1 MAQNLGRK
9 ITPVH
14 SLLAFTHLAY
24 PGGRWMTG
32 VEVGTTPFRRYDDA
46 GPLDWRKG
54 YEHLGYEH
62 LGYGEMM
69 MRKKNWV
76 AMLMSLMIGAFLAGS
91 AAKAQ
96 PPTPTPPPDYGAPIN
111 NEQAKEAATAAIAE
125 ARKNGWRMAIAVV
138 DPGGYLV
145 FFEKIDGTQNA
156 SVALAQAKARTSALY
171 RRPSKVFSDQFSA
184 GNTGFMSFPNDARP
198 IASEGGIPIV
208 VNGRLIGAI
217 GASGGTGQQDSIAA
231 MAGASA
237 VR

>member
-1 MAQNLGRK
+1 
-9 ITPVH
+9 
-14 SLLAFTHLAY
+14 
-24 PGGRWMTG
+24 MTG

-46 GPLDWRKG
+46 APLDWRK
-54 YEHLGYEH
+54 GYEH

-69 MRKKNWV
+69 MRKTNWV
-76 AMLMSLMIGAFLAGS
+76 ALLMSLIIGAFLAGS

-111 NEQAKEAATAAIAE
+111 NEQAKEAAAAAITE

-145 FFEKIDGTQNA
+145 YLEKIDGNQTA

>member
-1 MAQNLGRK
+1 
-9 ITPVH
+9 
-14 SLLAFTHLAY
+14 
-24 PGGRWMTG
+24 MTG

-46 GPLDWRKG
+46 APLDWRK
-54 YEHLGYEH
+54 GYEH

-69 MRKKNWV
+69 MRKTNWV
-76 AMLMSLMIGAFLAGS
+76 ALLMSLIIGAFLAGS
-91 AAKAQ
+91 VAKAQ

-111 NEQAKEAATAAIAE
+111 NEQAKEAAAAAITE

-145 FFEKIDGTQNA
+145 YFEKIDGTQNA

-184 GNTGFMSFPNDARP
+184 GNTGFMSFPNEARP